1 VEKTVKVK
9 EKINLFRPR
18 KAGSSLSQEW
28 RRGVKIA
35 ILGENQPILYFKLW
49 VCNGSK
55 NGYNTVV
62 IDYCKIINGGGAG
75 LCSNIKCDL

>member
-1 VEKTVKVK
+1 MQIANPE
-9 EKINLFRPR
+9 RRR
-18 KAGSSLSQEW
+18 K
-28 RRGVKIA
+28 GVKIA

-62 IDYCKIINGGGAG
+62 IDYCKIINGGGVG
-75 LCSNIKCDL
+75 LCWNIKCDL